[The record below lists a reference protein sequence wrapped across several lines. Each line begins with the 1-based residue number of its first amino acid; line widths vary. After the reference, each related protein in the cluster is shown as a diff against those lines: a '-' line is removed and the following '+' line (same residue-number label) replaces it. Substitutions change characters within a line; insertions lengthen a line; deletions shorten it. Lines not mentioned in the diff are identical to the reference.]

1 MSASN
6 NAAPQ
11 AHSGAQSAETS
22 VEPSESVGTRLLFEN
37 ERVRVWELALAP
49 GEHVEK
55 HVHRDDFLLI
65 IATDGSLR
73 HVVPGDPSQDRDVH
87 FNANQVTF
95 VEAGEGQVHDRLVNV
110 GNEFYRNYIVELK
123 QNNP

>member
-1 MSASN
+1 MPIEPKDQPVPPSDTAS
-6 NAAPQ
+6 
-11 AHSGAQSAETS
+11 S
-22 VEPSESVGTRLLFEN
+22 EPSESVGTKLLFEN
-37 ERVRVWELALAP
+37 DRVRVWELALEP

-73 HVVPGDPSQDRDVH
+73 HVDPRNPGNDRDVS
-87 FNANQVTF
+87 FRANQVAF

-110 GNEFYRNYIVELK
+110 GDSFYRNYIVELK
-123 QNNP
+123 QNKA